1 MIDQETL
8 NSFDKLYYATYPE
21 VLKYVVLNCSNIED
35 VKDIIQNI
43 YLDVLDRLKKNK
55 TLINKPYIIGIAKNK
70 VKDYYRFRYKNK
82 IVSLFS
88 SIKNQD
94 KIELID
100 TIDADINIE
109 ETLLKEEDMKYIW
122 QYLKKQKVIISKIY
136 NLDVTISVGY
146 RENLKTLWFSA
157 NLSND

>member
-146 RENLKTLWFSA
+146 RENLKTL
-157 NLSND
+157 